1 MFLKITFHM
10 LLVKEAASRLYTG
23 PGMPRVSR
31 LKLPP
36 IPTNE
41 SIGERV
47 ARIRKERG
55 FTQVELAEKIGVIQ
69 SIVSAIE
76 RDVLKLS
83 AEMAV
88 RFALALEVTTDELL
102 MPAKKMNGAQG
113 KKPSRKIL
121 RRLERIET
129 LPRTQ
134 QSAVLKTIDNA
145 LELHTLKTGTR

>member
-1 MFLKITFHM
+1 
-10 LLVKEAASRLYTG
+10 
-23 PGMPRVSR
+23 MPRVSR

-36 IPTNE
+36 IPTKE

-47 ARIRKERG
+47 ARIRKDRG
-55 FTQVELAEKIGVIQ
+55 FTQVELADKIGVIQ

-88 RFALALEVTTDELL
+88 RFAMALEVTTDDLL
-102 MPAKKMNGAQG
+102 MPAKKTNGTQA

-121 RRLERIET
+121 RRLEQIET

-134 QSAVLKTIDNA
+134 QLAVLKTIDNA

>member
-1 MFLKITFHM
+1 
-10 LLVKEAASRLYTG
+10 
-23 PGMPRVSR
+23 MPRISR

-36 IPTNE
+36 IPAKE
-41 SIGERV
+41 SLGERV

-83 AEMAV
+83 AEMAI
-88 RFALALEVTTDELL
+88 RFALALEVSTDDLL
-102 MPAKKMNGAQG
+102 MPAKRNGSQAR
-113 KKPSRKIL
+113 KPSRKIL
-121 RRLERIET
+121 RRLEKIET

-134 QSAVLKTIDNA
+134 QTAVLKTIDNA
-145 LELHTLKTGTR
+145 LELHLLKTGTR

>member
-1 MFLKITFHM
+1 
-10 LLVKEAASRLYTG
+10 
-23 PGMPRVSR
+23 MPRVSR

-36 IPTNE
+36 LPAKE

-47 ARIRKERG
+47 GRIRKERG

-88 RFALALEVTTDELL
+88 RFALALEVSTDDLL
-102 MPAKKMNGAQG
+102 MPTQRNGSQG

-121 RRLERIET
+121 RRLEKIET

-134 QSAVLKTIDNA
+134 QMAVLKTIDNVR
-145 LELHTLKTGTR
+145 ELNTLKTGTR

>member
-1 MFLKITFHM
+1 
-10 LLVKEAASRLYTG
+10 
-23 PGMPRVSR
+23 MPRVSR

-36 IPTNE
+36 IPTKE

-83 AEMAV
+83 AEMAI
-88 RFALALEVTTDELL
+88 RFALALEVTTDDLL
-102 MPAKKMNGAQG
+102 MPVKKTNGSQAR
-113 KKPSRKIL
+113 KPSRKIL
-121 RRLERIET
+121 RRLEQIET
-129 LPRTQ
+129 LPKNQ

>member
-1 MFLKITFHM
+1 
-10 LLVKEAASRLYTG
+10 
-23 PGMPRVSR
+23 MPRVSR

-36 IPTNE
+36 LPVKE

-47 ARIRKERG
+47 GRIRKDRG

-83 AEMAV
+83 AEMAI
-88 RFALALEVTTDELL
+88 RFALALEVSTDDLL
-102 MPAKKMNGAQG
+102 MPAKRNGSQG

-121 RRLERIET
+121 RRLEKIET

-134 QSAVLKTIDNA
+134 QTAVLKTIDNA
-145 LELHTLKTGTR
+145 LELHLLKTGTR